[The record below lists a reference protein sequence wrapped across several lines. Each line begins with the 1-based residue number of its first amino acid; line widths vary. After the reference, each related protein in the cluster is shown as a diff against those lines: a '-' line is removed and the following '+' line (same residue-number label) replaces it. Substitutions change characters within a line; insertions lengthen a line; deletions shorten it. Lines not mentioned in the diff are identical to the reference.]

1 MSKRRSTRDSNQPRE
16 AMYPARLK
24 DISSGVIAEGASKI
38 FVQCREIMKYISMEK
53 MENVD
58 NMEVN
63 NVNVNNP
70 IFDSQLE
77 SRVEY
82 SVI

>member
-1 MSKRRSTRDSNQPRE
+1 
-16 AMYPARLK
+16 MYPARLK